1 MIMSTLIQDIRYAA
15 RTLLKSPG
23 FAIVAVLTLTLG
35 IGANTSIFTVV
46 NAALLRPLPFRDP
59 GRLVQVWHIPP
70 AKSFPGFKQF
80 SVSPA
85 NYLDWSNQ
93 NRAFEKMAIYSYGEF
108 NFKATLDRIAQLW
121 GNRFHSMAKA
131 TRSLE

>member
-1 MIMSTLIQDIRYAA
+1 MSTLIQDIRYAA

-23 FAIVAVLTLTLG
+23 FTFVAVLTLTLG

-108 NFKATLDRIAQLW
+108 NLTGNGKAEALTAANVSQEFFSVL
-121 GNRFHSMAKA
+121 
-131 TRSLE
+131 